1 MMINPE
7 SRGERDA
14 EIRDDDPYID
24 PEMLRESGY
33 KTEESGYSSRVSG
46 YSKKVSG
53 YETREEIEARRGR
66 GRVA

>member
-7 SRGERDA
+7 SRGGKDTEV
-14 EIRDDDPYID
+14 RDDDLYID

-33 KTEESGYSSRVSG
+33 KTEESGYSSKVSG

-53 YETREEIEARRGR
+53 YETREEIEAHRGR